1 MFIWFSP
8 FQGHKS
14 KVKWFL
20 VTEIKRK
27 TERGDRY
34 TAKVKTE
41 DRNYINR
48 SWQVLALIFQG
59 EVTKD
64 LTELKCVEDK
74 KGKKQRL
81 KKDTEKMNK

>member
-1 MFIWFSP
+1 M
-8 FQGHKS
+8 
-14 KVKWFL
+14 
-20 VTEIKRK
+20 
-27 TERGDRY
+27 
-34 TAKVKTE
+34 KTE